1 MMNKISRH
9 GGKDYLDWRQG
20 SGDIVEIFEIEVSTD
35 RRKGI
40 GKSLVMELL
49 RRVPMTTQLVWV
61 LTRTDNHIACCFYSS
76 LGFKTLAVLRD
87 FYGQGEDAVMYGKY
101 KRESGE
107 EWQ

>member
-1 MMNKISRH
+1 MINKISRH

-20 SGDIVEIFEIEVSTD
+20 SGDTVEIFEIEVGTD

-40 GKSLVMELL
+40 GKSLVLELL

-76 LGFKTLAVLRD
+76 LRFKPLAVLRD

-101 KRESGE
+101 KRDSGE